1 LGGTSLN
8 KFIVNLFF
16 ALIFMF
22 LLYKFGPVI
31 WLFGFIAVW
40 LMTLVMLDQKAKK
53 KKEKN
58 EL

>member
-1 LGGTSLN
+1 MN

-58 EL
+58 E